1 MCFYFNLLSVIIWQ
15 FILLYTF
22 DIHLDQIATMGLCSS
37 NSNMVLEAATVTRM
51 TALLRIV
58 KHGYS
63 LSWFKHRVFPYLG
76 PNQKEIIQLR
86 SYCKLFRDA
95 LKPPPLYTIFPHPN
109 YPTLNEFMDKLN
121 YVYQKIQRKHQKLYL
136 F

>member
-1 MCFYFNLLSVIIWQ
+1 
-15 FILLYTF
+15 
-22 DIHLDQIATMGLCSS
+22 MGLCSS
-37 NSNMVLEAATVTRM
+37 NSNTVLEAATVTRM

-95 LKPPPLYTIFPHPN
+95 LKPPPLWTTFPHPN
-109 YPTLNEFMDKLN
+109 YPTLDSLDVETMSTAKKVGLMHHETVCSN
-121 YVYQKIQRKHQKLYL
+121 YATE
-136 F
+136 